1 VLLLLLL
8 ALLRAVLLLL
18 LALLRVVLLR
28 LMLRVCRILI
38 SSVAVLLTS
47 CVIDLASTLAPPLP
61 PCPAPAGTVREGE
74 LREGELREGE
84 LRPIGSC
91 AAGAAGSLTFSC
103 TRCSLSVSLEQCCV
117 SRFCSSL
124 LWTISAASDASR
136 SLSALLSCS

>member
-1 VLLLLLL
+1 VLLLLL

-18 LALLRVVLLR
+18 LALLRAVLLR

-61 PCPAPAGTVREGE
+61 PCPAPAGTV
-74 LREGELREGE
+74 REGELREGE